1 MSGRTILDVPSL
13 GDVSFPITPTSIDGM
28 AIGASVPAAGTFTTI
43 SASTFIAPT
52 VIATTNVTVG
62 NLAVTGTAAI
72 AGTLNLAAGPLNV
85 TGSVAIS
92 GSVTVSG
99 PVTVA
104 GNLTVGGYEANSIN
118 PTVIAGISTSTFS
131 AAVALTAMI
140 NIIVSASGT
149 SACPVALPSVA
160 VVGVGAQV
168 IVMNRGTH
176 TVGVWPQP
184 LDTFDGGSAGTAYA
198 LATSGGG
205 IWIAAST
212 TGWVTAV
219 LGTIA

>member
-1 MSGRTILDVPSL
+1 MSGRTVFDVPSL
-13 GDVSFPITPTSIDGM
+13 GDVSIPITPTSMDGM
-28 AIGASVPAAGTFTTI
+28 VIGASVPAAGTFTTI
-43 SASTFIAPT
+43 SAL
-52 VIATTNVTVG
+52 G
-62 NLAVTGTAAI
+62 NLAVT
-72 AGTLNLAAGPLNV
+72 
-85 TGSVAIS
+85 

>member
-1 MSGRTILDVPSL
+1 MSGRTVFDVPSL
-13 GDVSFPITPTSIDGM
+13 GDVSIPITPTSMDGM
-28 AIGASVPAAGTFTTI
+28 VIGASVPAAGTFTTI
-43 SASTFIAPT
+43 S
-52 VIATTNVTVG
+52 VT
-62 NLAVTGTAAI
+62 
-72 AGTLNLAAGPLNV
+72 
-85 TGSVAIS
+85 